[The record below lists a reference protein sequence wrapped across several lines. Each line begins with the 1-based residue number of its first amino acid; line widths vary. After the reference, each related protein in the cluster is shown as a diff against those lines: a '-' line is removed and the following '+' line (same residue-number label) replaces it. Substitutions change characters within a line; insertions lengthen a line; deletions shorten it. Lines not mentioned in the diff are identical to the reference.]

1 MGKIIVATNMTLD
14 GVIQDPTGDE
24 DFELGGWFEDMSE
37 TDRAAW
43 AKLETEEAL
52 AASALVFGA
61 RSYEWFARRWGGRA
75 GAWGEQL
82 QRLPKYVVSSGPIKT
97 KWGPVTVLSG
107 EPASDLKTV
116 KEQVEGDILVY
127 GSGQLLGTL
136 FDNDLVDELRLF
148 VFPTA
153 LGTGRRLFQD
163 ITSHQ
168 RLEQVLATSV
178 GDGLLQLVYRA
189 GRS

>member
-1 MGKIIVATNMTLD
+1 MGKIIVATNVTLD

-24 DFELGGWFEDMSE
+24 GFELGGWFEDMSD

-52 AASALVFGA
+52 AASAMVFGA
-61 RSYEWFARRWGGRA
+61 RSYEWFASRWAGRD
-75 GAWGEQL
+75 GAWGERL
-82 QRLPKYVVSSGPIKT
+82 QSLPKYVVSSSPIT
-97 KWGPVTVLSG
+97 TEWGPVTVLG
-107 EPASDLKTV
+107 GVPAFDVRSV

-127 GSGQLLGTL
+127 GSGQLLSTL
-136 FDNDLVDELRLF
+136 FDNDLVDEVRLF

-163 ITSHQ
+163 ISTQQ
-168 RLEQVLATSV
+168 RLELILATTI
-178 GDGLLQLVYRA
+178 GDGLSHLVYRA
-189 GRS
+189 RRS

>member
-1 MGKIIVATNMTLD
+1 MTLD

-52 AASALVFGA
+52 AASAMVFGA
-61 RSYEWFARRWGGRA
+61 RSYEWFSRRWAGRE

-82 QRLPKYVVSSGPIKT
+82 QSLPKYVVTSSPIKT
-97 KWGPVTVLSG
+97 EWGPVTVLSG
-107 EPASDLKTV
+107 EPASDVTSV

-127 GSGQLLGTL
+127 GSGQLLSTL
-136 FDNDLVDELRLF
+136 FDNDLVDEVRLF

-163 ITSHQ
+163 ISTQQ
-168 RLEQVLATSV
+168 RFEPMLATTI
-178 GDGLLQLVYRA
+178 GDGLSHLVYQARQ
-189 GRS
+189 S